1 MSTEEQRLDPTATIA
16 FGLVLV
22 ALWVILTPYPGI
34 THDGQGYALQAMAR
48 LSPAVFADDV
58 FLRFQSQD
66 DFTVYPLM
74 QAAVIGLLDLDR
86 GTSLL
91 TLLFQIAWFA
101 SAWLVLRQLT
111 GQRLALL
118 GLGLLVVMP
127 GHYGAMRIFQ
137 LGEPFLTARLPAEAL
152 SLLGI
157 GLYLKRR
164 IPLSVAALAMA
175 LLLHPLMAFP
185 ALLVIALAEVS
196 ERFGSRAALAG
207 IALVGA
213 SAIVAGGP
221 LSTWQPVAGAAW
233 IELLRGRS
241 PQLFTDLWR
250 PLDWSTTVQALA
262 TLAILVVCTETRLPR
277 RLVAAA
283 IAVGITGLALAAVAS
298 TWPQLDLLLKGQPWR
313 WLWLCRFL
321 AIAMLP
327 VVAVALWRAP
337 GARRAAA
344 LILASSWLIVLPIS
358 ARSGVTQ
365 AVPGILAAV
374 ALLLAT
380 LPEAQVSPSFQ
391 RLALRGAW
399 SILAVSVL
407 AAILTTSLVALLQF
421 SDTADPAWLVV
432 TGNVVNMAAPAT
444 GIVLAAWHLA
454 VHGRRVTALAVATTA
469 VIVLAAV
476 LPVRGPTWLAT
487 PWSGASRAEFADWR
501 ELIPAQSEVLWWDGL
516 REVWFLLQRRSYL
529 TDSQAG
535 GIVFSPDLVEEIGRR
550 AANLEPYLPAIQ
562 WIAGTGPRDRVVAL
576 TPASLERIC
585 NDPQLGFVVAE
596 DDLGI
601 GAPSHVWPKRSVR
614 VFLYDCGRVRALRD
628 PTPARPTAG

>member
-1 MSTEEQRLDPTATIA
+1 
-16 FGLVLV
+16 
-22 ALWVILTPYPGI
+22 
-34 THDGQGYALQAMAR
+34 
-48 LSPAVFADDV
+48 
-58 FLRFQSQD
+58 
-66 DFTVYPLM
+66 
-74 QAAVIGLLDLDR
+74 
-86 GTSLL
+86 
-91 TLLFQIAWFA
+91 
-101 SAWLVLRQLT
+101 
-111 GQRLALL
+111 
-118 GLGLLVVMP
+118 
-127 GHYGAMRIFQ
+127 
-137 LGEPFLTARLPAEAL
+137 
-152 SLLGI
+152 
-157 GLYLKRR
+157 
-164 IPLSVAALAMA
+164 
-175 LLLHPLMAFP
+175 
-185 ALLVIALAEVS
+185 
-196 ERFGSRAALAG
+196 
-207 IALVGA
+207 
-213 SAIVAGGP
+213 
-221 LSTWQPVAGAAW
+221 
-233 IELLRGRS
+233 
-241 PQLFTDLWR
+241 
-250 PLDWSTTVQALA
+250 
-262 TLAILVVCTETRLPR
+262 
-277 RLVAAA
+277 
-283 IAVGITGLALAAVAS
+283 
-298 TWPQLDLLLKGQPWR
+298 
-313 WLWLCRFL
+313 
-321 AIAMLP
+321 MLP

-358 ARSGVTQ
+358 ARSVVTQ

-374 ALLLAT
+374 ALLLAA

-454 VHGRRVTALAVATTA
+454 VHGRRVTALAVATTT

-562 WIAGTGPRDRVVAL
+562 WIAGTGPRDRVIAL
-576 TPASLERIC
+576 TPASFERIC
-585 NDPQLGFVVAE
+585 IDPQLGFVVAE

-628 PTPARPTAG
+628 PIPARSTAG